1 MITFAPWGS
10 PYARRWAMV
19 METRARGYDR
29 VAERTRGREKA
40 ARNNAGAA
48 PSAASQVR
56 CMHAL

>member
-19 METRARGYDR
+19 METRARGQG

>member
-1 MITFAPWGS
+1 
-10 PYARRWAMV
+10 
-19 METRARGYDR
+19 METRARGQG